1 MDEKD
6 KKPKAE
12 EEKGAGTMTV
22 SRRGFLKGMG
32 TSTVTVALT
41 GVPFA
46 LPPEAMGAPPT
57 GVREAIVQLK
67 VNASAYRL
75 KVKSH
80 WTLLDVLRREIGLTG
95 TKKACNRSSCGVCTV
110 IVDGQTAYSC
120 SLLAI
125 EMEGKQI
132 MTVEGLAAGDKLDP
146 VQQAFS
152 EYGGYQCGY
161 CTSGQMLSAK
171 ALLDKNPQPDR
182 DEVREAMAGN
192 ICRCGAYPKIVE
204 SVLGAAAKERSGP

>member
-1 MDEKD
+1 MDEEQ
-6 KKPKAE
+6 KKPKDGE
-12 EEKGAGTMTV
+12 QKETGTMTV

-32 TSTVTVALT
+32 TGTVTVALT
-41 GVPFA
+41 GLPLA
-46 LPPEAMGAPPT
+46 LPPEALGAPRA
-57 GVREAIVQLK
+57 GVKEAIVQLQ

-95 TKKACNRSSCGVCTV
+95 TKKACNRASCEACTV
-110 IVDGQTAYSC
+110 IVDGRTAYAC

-125 EMEGKQI
+125 EMGGKQI
-132 MTVEGLAAGDKLDP
+132 VTVEGLAAGDKLHP

-171 ALLDKNPQPDR
+171 ALLDKKPRPDR
-182 DEVREAMAGN
+182 DEVREALAGN

-204 SVLGAAAKERSGP
+204 SVLGAAAKG